1 MKAMYKQFK
10 LTSGEELICEL
21 VEANDA
27 DEGITDV
34 IIRRAMKIVTTDD
47 LEENT
52 RYYTFKPYVTFQ
64 DDTTDLIALNSVH
77 IVSESTP
84 SEVVMAHYASALSDA
99 DKFNKIRKATNV
111 SLSEVQAKLKELTEE
126 QKKALERFKSQ
137 KEDPESLAGF
147 FYNMLKQADPKF
159 AEVMERKA
167 AIVMHAGYTMGE
179 ELAKADLD
187 PKQRD
192 EVRRR
197 LRETAMKINSSINK
211 AQEEASEE

>member
-1 MKAMYKQFK
+1 MKSQYKQFK

-21 VEANDA
+21 VEANDT

-84 SEVVMAHYASALSDA
+84 SEVVMTHYASALSDA
-99 DKFNKIRKATNV
+99 DKFNKIRKSTSV
-111 SLSEVQAKLKELTEE
+111 SLAEVQSKLKELTEDE
-126 QKKALERFKSQ
+126 MDKFLEIKLAEI
-137 KEDPESLAGF
+137 EDS
-147 FYNMLKQADPKF
+147 
-159 AEVMERKA
+159 
-167 AIVMHAGYTMGE
+167 
-179 ELAKADLD
+179 DLD
-187 PKQRD
+187 PLDSQ
-192 EVRRR
+192 
-197 LRETAMKINSSINK
+197 
-211 AQEEASEE
+211 ASNVIQFKPRGTYH

>member
-21 VEANDA
+21 VETNDA

-84 SEVVMAHYASALSDA
+84 SEVVMTHYASALSDA
-99 DKFNKIRKATNV
+99 DKFNKIRKATNI
-111 SLSEVQAKLKELTEE
+111 SLSEVQSKLKDLTEQE
-126 QKKALERFKSQ
+126 MDEFLESK
-137 KEDPESLAGF
+137 LAEI
-147 FYNMLKQADPKF
+147 KD
-159 AEVMERKA
+159 
-167 AIVMHAGYTMGE
+167 T
-179 ELAKADLD
+179 DLD
-187 PKQRD
+187 TLDSQMSNVIEFKPRG
-192 EVRRR
+192 
-197 LRETAMKINSSINK
+197 TYH
-211 AQEEASEE
+211 

>member
-21 VEANDA
+21 VETNDA

-84 SEVVMAHYASALSDA
+84 SEVVMTHYASALADA

-126 QKKALERFKSQ
+126 EMDEFLAIKLSEIEETELDKSDSQMSNIIKFK
-137 KEDPESLAGF
+137 PRGT
-147 FYNMLKQADPKF
+147 Y
-159 AEVMERKA
+159 
-167 AIVMHAGYTMGE
+167 H
-179 ELAKADLD
+179 
-187 PKQRD
+187 
-192 EVRRR
+192 
-197 LRETAMKINSSINK
+197 
-211 AQEEASEE
+211 

>member
-1 MKAMYKQFK
+1 MYKQFK

-21 VEANDA
+21 VETNDA

-84 SEVVMAHYASALSDA
+84 SEVVMTHYASALSDA
-99 DKFNKIRKATNV
+99 DKFNKIRKATNI
-111 SLSEVQAKLKELTEE
+111 SLSEVQSKLKDLTEQE
-126 QKKALERFKSQ
+126 MDEFLESK
-137 KEDPESLAGF
+137 LAEI
-147 FYNMLKQADPKF
+147 KD
-159 AEVMERKA
+159 
-167 AIVMHAGYTMGE
+167 T
-179 ELAKADLD
+179 DLD
-187 PKQRD
+187 TLDSQMSNVIEFKPRG
-192 EVRRR
+192 
-197 LRETAMKINSSINK
+197 TYH
-211 AQEEASEE
+211 

>member
-21 VEANDA
+21 VETHDT

-34 IIRRAMKIVTTDD
+34 IIRRAMKIVTSDD

-84 SEVVMAHYASALSDA
+84 SEVVMTHYAGALADA
-99 DKFNKIRKATNV
+99 DKFNKIRKSTNV

-126 QKKALERFKSQ
+126 EMDEFLTIKLSEIEEIESNEVDSQMSNIIEFK
-137 KEDPESLAGF
+137 PRGT
-147 FYNMLKQADPKF
+147 Y
-159 AEVMERKA
+159 
-167 AIVMHAGYTMGE
+167 H
-179 ELAKADLD
+179 
-187 PKQRD
+187 
-192 EVRRR
+192 
-197 LRETAMKINSSINK
+197 
-211 AQEEASEE
+211 

>member
-77 IVSESTP
+77 IVSE
-84 SEVVMAHYASALSDA
+84 VVMAHYASALSDA

-126 QKKALERFKSQ
+126 EMDEFLSKKLQ
-137 KEDPESLAGF
+137 
-147 FYNMLKQADPKF
+147 
-159 AEVMERKA
+159 EV
-167 AIVMHAGYTMGE
+167 E
-179 ELAKADLD
+179 EETDLQLVID
-187 PKQRD
+187 ND
-192 EVRRR
+192 
-197 LRETAMKINSSINK
+197 
-211 AQEEASEE
+211 

>member
-64 DDTTDLIALNSVH
+64 DDTTDLIALNSIH

-126 QKKALERFKSQ
+126 EMDEFLSKKLQ
-137 KEDPESLAGF
+137 
-147 FYNMLKQADPKF
+147 
-159 AEVMERKA
+159 EV
-167 AIVMHAGYTMGE
+167 E
-179 ELAKADLD
+179 EETDLQLVID
-187 PKQRD
+187 ND
-192 EVRRR
+192 
-197 LRETAMKINSSINK
+197 SSISNVIQFK
-211 AQEEASEE
+211 PRGTYH

>member
-1 MKAMYKQFK
+1 MKSQYKQFK

-21 VEANDA
+21 VEANDT

-84 SEVVMAHYASALSDA
+84 SEVVMTHYASALSDA
-99 DKFNKIRKATNV
+99 DKFNKIRKSTSV
-111 SLSEVQAKLKELTEE
+111 SLAEVQSKLKELTEDE
-126 QKKALERFKSQ
+126 MDKFLEIKLAEI
-137 KEDPESLAGF
+137 EDS
-147 FYNMLKQADPKF
+147 
-159 AEVMERKA
+159 
-167 AIVMHAGYTMGE
+167 
-179 ELAKADLD
+179 DLD
-187 PKQRD
+187 PLDSQASNVIQFKPRD
-192 EVRRR
+192 
-197 LRETAMKINSSINK
+197 TYH
-211 AQEEASEE
+211 